1 MMAVLFPET
10 FLFSVEEKEGV
21 LQIEKLYVHISSKK
35 EKRHLC
41 PCLFTAFH
49 NRNLMVSP
57 PIRYSVLLLIL
68 LSVCVCVCVCVFTRL
83 SFQLWVLFHTV
94 VGFVLPMD
102 WKSDSRGRGGSQ
114 AVVGKEAGGV
124 FDFKGSFLKFPLN
137 LSVFAC
143 QVFLSSLSFFYTH
156 KKKKERKKG
165 KLNGAKTGS

>member
-21 LQIEKLYVHISSKK
+21 LQIEKLYVHTSSKK

-68 LSVCVCVCVCVFTRL
+68 LCVSVCVCVCVCVCFHS
-83 SFQLWVLFHTV
+83 SFFPAL
-94 VGFVLPMD
+94 
-102 WKSDSRGRGGSQ
+102 
-114 AVVGKEAGGV
+114 
-124 FDFKGSFLKFPLN
+124 GSFSHCRWLRVTDGLEK
-137 LSVFAC
+137 
-143 QVFLSSLSFFYTH
+143 
-156 KKKKERKKG
+156 
-165 KLNGAKTGS
+165 

>member
-1 MMAVLFPET
+1 MMVVLFSRNLSFQCWRKGRCSPNRE
-10 FLFSVEEKEGV
+10 
-21 LQIEKLYVHISSKK
+21 IVHTSSKK

-49 NRNLMVSP
+49 NRNLMVFP

-68 LSVCVCVCVCVFTRL
+68 LCVCVCVCVFTRL

-102 WKSDSRGRGGSQ
+102 WKSDRRGREGSQ
-114 AVVGKEAGGV
+114 AVVGKGAGGV

-143 QVFLSSLSFFYTH
+143 QVFLSSLSFYTH
-156 KKKKERKKG
+156 TKRKKR
-165 KLNGAKTGS
+165 KLKGAKTGS

>member
-1 MMAVLFPET
+1 
-10 FLFSVEEKEGV
+10 
-21 LQIEKLYVHISSKK
+21 
-35 EKRHLC
+35 
-41 PCLFTAFH
+41 
-49 NRNLMVSP
+49 
-57 PIRYSVLLLIL
+57 
-68 LSVCVCVCVCVFTRL
+68 
-83 SFQLWVLFHTV
+83 
-94 VGFVLPMD
+94 MD